1 MSLKDKKILLGISSG
16 IAAYKAAFLVRE
28 LVKSGAIV
36 KVVMTPGAKDFVTP
50 LTLSTLSH
58 NPVFSTFFEK
68 ESGEWTN
75 HVELGMWADLML
87 LAPATA
93 NTIAKMANGQCDNLL
108 LACYL
113 SAKCPVFFA
122 PAMDLDMFAHPATTA
137 NIQTLVQHGNY
148 LIDAE
153 EGFLASGLEGK
164 GRMAEVD
171 TIVKTIQQFF
181 SDQETLKGKKVLIS
195 AGPTYEK
202 IDSVRFIG
210 NFSSG
215 KMGFALAEEFAQRG
229 AQVYLVAGPVVLK
242 SKHPNIKQIDVVSA
256 REMREACLQVFQ
268 DCNIVVMSAAVADFR
283 PANTANNKI
292 KKLDSSSAP
301 VVELVQNP
309 DILKEMGEIKTHQT
323 LVGFALEDHNEEE
336 NALKKLKNKNLDF
349 LVLNSLNDKGAGF
362 GTDTNKVTIF
372 KKDSTKTPLPLMDKN
387 ILAKEIVTIVSEL

>member
-1 MSLKDKKILLGISSG
+1 MSVKDKKILLGISSG

-28 LVKSGAIV
+28 LVKAGAIV
-36 KVVMTPGAKDFVTP
+36 KVVMTPGAKEFVTP
-50 LTLSTLSH
+50 LTLSTLSQ
-58 NPVFSTFFEK
+58 NPVYSEFSNPIT
-68 ESGEWTN
+68 GEWTN
-75 HVELGMWADLML
+75 HVELGLWADIML
-87 LAPATA
+87 IAPTTA
-93 NTIAKMANGQCDNLL
+93 NTLAKMAHGICDNLL

-122 PAMDLDMFAHPATTA
+122 PAMDLDMFSHPSTTA
-137 NIQTLVQHGNY
+137 NIQALVHRGNN

-164 GRMAEVD
+164 GRMAEVAN
-171 TIVKTIQQFF
+171 IVNALESFF
-181 SDQETLKGKKVLIS
+181 SQQLSLAGKTVLVS
-195 AGPTYEK
+195 AGPTFEK

-215 KMGFALAEEFAQRG
+215 KMGFALAEEFANRG
-229 AQVYLVAGPVVLK
+229 AKVELIAGPVSLK
-242 SKHPNIKQIDVVSA
+242 SIHPNITQTNVVSA
-256 REMREACLQVFQ
+256 VEMHAACMKHYNN
-268 DCNIVVMSAAVADFR
+268 CNIVVMSAAIADFR
-283 PANTANNKI
+283 PAITANIKI
-292 KKLDSSSAP
+292 KKQDSSSAP
-301 VVELVQNP
+301 IVELVQNP

-349 LVLNSLNDKGAGF
+349 LILNSLNDKGAGF

-372 KKDSTKTPLPLMDKN
+372 KKDSTKIALPLQNKN

>member
-28 LVKSGAIV
+28 LIKASAIV
-36 KVVMTPGAKDFVTP
+36 KVVMTPGAKEFVTP
-50 LTLSTLSH
+50 LTLSTLSQ

-87 LAPATA
+87 IAPATA

-122 PAMDLDMFAHPATTA
+122 PAMDLDMFAHPATIA

-229 AQVYLVAGPVVLK
+229 AQLYLVAGPVVLK

-283 PANTANNKI
+283 PANTANIKI
-292 KKLDSSSAP
+292 KKQDSSSAP
-301 VVELVQNP
+301 IVELVQNP

>member
-1 MSLKDKKILLGISSG
+1 MSVKDKKILLGISSG

-28 LVKSGAIV
+28 LVKAGAIV
-36 KVVMTPGAKDFVTP
+36 KVVMTPGAKEFVTP
-50 LTLSTLSH
+50 LTLSTLSQ
-58 NPVFSTFFEK
+58 NPVYSEFSNPIT
-68 ESGEWTN
+68 GEWTN
-75 HVELGMWADLML
+75 HVELGLWADIML
-87 LAPATA
+87 IAPTTA
-93 NTIAKMANGQCDNLL
+93 NTLAKMAHGICDNLL

-122 PAMDLDMFAHPATTA
+122 PAMDLDMFSHPSTTA
-137 NIQTLVQHGNY
+137 NIQALVHRGNN

-164 GRMAEVD
+164 GRMAEVAN
-171 TIVKTIQQFF
+171 IVNALESFF
-181 SDQETLKGKKVLIS
+181 SQQLSLAGKTVLVS
-195 AGPTYEK
+195 AGPTFEK

-215 KMGFALAEEFAQRG
+215 KMGFALAEEFANRG
-229 AQVYLVAGPVVLK
+229 AKVELIAGPVSLK
-242 SKHPNIKQIDVVSA
+242 SIHPNITQTNVVSA
-256 REMREACLQVFQ
+256 VEMHAACMKHYNN
-268 DCNIVVMSAAVADFR
+268 CNIVVMSAAVADFR
-283 PANTANNKI
+283 PANTANIKI
-292 KKLDSSSAP
+292 KKQDSSSAP
-301 VVELVQNP
+301 IVELVQNP

-349 LVLNSLNDKGAGF
+349 LILNSLNDKGAGF

-372 KKDSTKTPLPLMDKN
+372 KKDSTKIALPLQNKN

>member
-1 MSLKDKKILLGISSG
+1 MSVKDKKILLGISSG

-28 LVKSGAIV
+28 LVKAGAIV
-36 KVVMTPGAKDFVTP
+36 KVVMTPGAKEFVTTLTLATLSQNPVYSEFSNP
-50 LTLSTLSH
+50 LT
-58 NPVFSTFFEK
+58 
-68 ESGEWTN
+68 GEWTN
-75 HVELGMWADLML
+75 HVELGLWADIML
-87 LAPATA
+87 IAPTTA
-93 NTIAKMANGQCDNLL
+93 NTLAKMAHGICDNLL

-122 PAMDLDMFAHPATTA
+122 PAMDLDMFSHPSTTA
-137 NIQTLVQHGNY
+137 NIQALVHRGNN

-164 GRMAEVD
+164 GRMAEVAN
-171 TIVKTIQQFF
+171 IVNALESFF
-181 SDQETLKGKKVLIS
+181 SQQLSLAGKTVLVS
-195 AGPTYEK
+195 AGPTFEK

-215 KMGFALAEEFAQRG
+215 KMGFALAEEFANRG
-229 AQVYLVAGPVVLK
+229 AKVELIAGPVSLK
-242 SKHPNIKQIDVVSA
+242 SIHPNITQTNVVSA
-256 REMREACLQVFQ
+256 VEMHAACMKHYNN
-268 DCNIVVMSAAVADFR
+268 CNIVVMSAAVADFR
-283 PANTANNKI
+283 PANTANIKI
-292 KKLDSSSAP
+292 KKQDSSSAP
-301 VVELVQNP
+301 IVELVQNP

-372 KKDSTKTPLPLMDKN
+372 KKDSTKIALPLQNKN

>member
-28 LVKSGAIV
+28 LVKAGALV

-50 LTLSTLSH
+50 LTLSTLSQ

-87 LAPATA
+87 IAPATA

-242 SKHPNIKQIDVVSA
+242 SKHPYIKQIDVVSA
-256 REMREACLQVFQ
+256 REMREACLQVFK

-283 PANTANNKI
+283 PANTANIKI
-292 KKLDSSSAP
+292 KKQDSSSAP
-301 VVELVQNP
+301 IVELVQNP

-372 KKDSTKTPLPLMDKN
+372 KKDSTKIPLPLMDKN

>member
-1 MSLKDKKILLGISSG
+1 MSVKDKKILLGISSG

-28 LVKSGAIV
+28 LVKAGAIV
-36 KVVMTPGAKDFVTP
+36 KVVMTPGAKEFVTP
-50 LTLSTLSH
+50 LTLSTLSQ
-58 NPVFSTFFEK
+58 NPVYSEFSNPIT
-68 ESGEWTN
+68 GEWTN
-75 HVELGMWADLML
+75 HVELGLWADIML
-87 LAPATA
+87 IAPTTA
-93 NTIAKMANGQCDNLL
+93 NTLAKMAHGICDNLL

-122 PAMDLDMFAHPATTA
+122 PAMDLDMFSHPSTTA
-137 NIQTLVQHGNY
+137 NIQALVHRGNN

-164 GRMAEVD
+164 GRMAEVAN
-171 TIVKTIQQFF
+171 IVNALESFF
-181 SDQETLKGKKVLIS
+181 SQQLSLAGKTVLVS
-195 AGPTYEK
+195 AGPTFEK

-215 KMGFALAEEFAQRG
+215 KMGFALAEEFANRG
-229 AQVYLVAGPVVLK
+229 AKVELIAGPVSLK
-242 SKHPNIKQIDVVSA
+242 SIHPNITQTNVVSA
-256 REMREACLQVFQ
+256 VEMHAACMKHYNN
-268 DCNIVVMSAAVADFR
+268 CNIVVMSAAVADFR
-283 PANTANNKI
+283 PANTANIKI
-292 KKLDSSSAP
+292 KKQDSSSAP
-301 VVELVQNP
+301 IVELVQNP

>member
-28 LVKSGAIV
+28 LIKAGAIV
-36 KVVMTPGAKDFVTP
+36 KVVMTPGAKEFITP
-50 LTLSTLSH
+50 LTLSTLSQ

-122 PAMDLDMFAHPATTA
+122 PAMDLDMFAHPATTT

-283 PANTANNKI
+283 PANTANIKI
-292 KKLDSSSAP
+292 KKQDSSSAP
-301 VVELVQNP
+301 IVELIQNP

-372 KKDSTKTPLPLMDKN
+372 KKDSTKIPLPLMDKN

>member
-28 LVKSGAIV
+28 LIKASAIV
-36 KVVMTPGAKDFVTP
+36 KVVMTPGAKEFVTP
-50 LTLSTLSH
+50 LTLSTLSQ

-87 LAPATA
+87 IAPATA

-122 PAMDLDMFAHPATTA
+122 PAMDLDMFAHPATIA

-283 PANTANNKI
+283 PANTANIKI
-292 KKLDSSSAP
+292 KKQDSSSAP
-301 VVELVQNP
+301 IVELVQNP

-387 ILAKEIVTIVSEL
+387 ILAKEIITIVSEL